1 MKGFW
6 CRATAA
12 HRPPWTTRAGPGK
25 PSATSPGG
33 CAARPCRS
41 CRWTTTAASSRSW
54 RRALRA
60 QEAGMANFLER
71 LFGRGTANSANAAKE
86 RLQLVLIHDRTDI
99 SQAVM
104 DQIKDE
110 IIAVISKHV
119 SIDRT
124 GVDVNL
130 SQMNRQN

>member
-1 MKGFW
+1 
-6 CRATAA
+6 
-12 HRPPWTTRAGPGK
+12 
-25 PSATSPGG
+25 
-33 CAARPCRS
+33 
-41 CRWTTTAASSRSW
+41 
-54 RRALRA
+54 
-60 QEAGMANFLER
+60 MANFFER
-71 LFGRGTANSANAAKE
+71 LLGRTTAGSANTAKE

-130 SQMNRQN
+130 SQTNRQNKLIINIPLLAAMSGGGRKRRR

>member
-1 MKGFW
+1 
-6 CRATAA
+6 
-12 HRPPWTTRAGPGK
+12 
-25 PSATSPGG
+25 
-33 CAARPCRS
+33 
-41 CRWTTTAASSRSW
+41 
-54 RRALRA
+54 
-60 QEAGMANFLER
+60 MANFFER
-71 LFGRGTANSANAAKE
+71 LLGRNPDRGANTAKE

-130 SQMNRQN
+130 SQTNRQNKLIVNIPLLAAMSGGGRKRRR